1 MFWQQE
7 TKGEKSID
15 KHAFDFVQVREGDFF
30 LGALNSSCIWTLVE
44 TKSANS
50 CLVCDQM
57 VTHKKSTLIV
67 ACSVNIW
74 TVVPKFFFQPT
85 GHLNNYLL
93 TTSSIFSSFFFWICT
108 KDLFYQKSLFFSEDF
123 SHGSPKSNERLARE
137 TFLKSTHT
145 FSLTIYW
152 LHLGS

>member
-1 MFWQQE
+1 MFWQRSKKR
-7 TKGEKSID
+7 KGKNQLTNMHLTLCRSERVI
-15 KHAFDFVQVREGDFF
+15 
-30 LGALNSSCIWTLVE
+30 SSLVHWTLHVYMN
-44 TKSANS
+44 TSGNQK
-50 CLVCDQM
+50 CKFLPVCDQM

-74 TVVPKFFFQPT
+74 TVVPKFFPLPT

-93 TTSSIFSSFFFWICT
+93 TTSSIFSFWICT

-137 TFLKSTHT
+137 TFLKSTQI
-145 FSLTIYW
+145 FSLTIHW
-152 LHLGS
+152 LYFGS